1 MKQVVQ
7 LLLNVR
13 VHPDRLDPRAPQR
26 ALRALPLRRIPAL
39 LDPLK
44 ARRPNPALVLANAN
58 VRPLA
63 NSLAD
68 GHFGALVNGEEVRT

>member
-13 VHPDRLDPRAPQR
+13 VRPDRLDPRAPQR
-26 ALRALPLRRIPAL
+26 ALRARVPL

-44 ARRPNPALVLANAN
+44 ARRPNPALVLANVN

>member
-1 MKQVVQ
+1 MKQAVQ
-7 LLLNVR
+7 LLLSVR
-13 VHPDRLDPRAPQR
+13 VRPDRL
-26 ALRALPLRRIPAL
+26 ALRAAQRAPRALVLR

-63 NSLAD
+63 NSLTD
-68 GHFGALVNGEEVRT
+68 GHFRAFVNGEEVGT